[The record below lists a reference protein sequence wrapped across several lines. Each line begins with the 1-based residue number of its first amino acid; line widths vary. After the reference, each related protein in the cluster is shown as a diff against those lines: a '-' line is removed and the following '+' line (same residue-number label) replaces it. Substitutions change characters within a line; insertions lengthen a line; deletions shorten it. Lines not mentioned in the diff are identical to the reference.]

1 MGAVVAAPMDRPKV
15 REIIQPTLPF
25 LDEVVRGVGARLA
38 AEMADAL
45 ITDDHRGCELAPGL
59 GAVVAIETIS
69 AHTLCSL
76 PTKRAM
82 DWWLPRQGDGPET
95 TTPARLVCLRA
106 RVFTS

>member
-15 REIIQPTLPF
+15 REIIRAALPL

-45 ITDDHRGCELAPGL
+45 VADDHGGGELAPGL
-59 GAVVAIETIS
+59 GTVVAIETIS
-69 AHTLCSL
+69 AHTLRSL
-76 PTKRAM
+76 PTRRAM

-106 RVFTS
+106 RVFKS